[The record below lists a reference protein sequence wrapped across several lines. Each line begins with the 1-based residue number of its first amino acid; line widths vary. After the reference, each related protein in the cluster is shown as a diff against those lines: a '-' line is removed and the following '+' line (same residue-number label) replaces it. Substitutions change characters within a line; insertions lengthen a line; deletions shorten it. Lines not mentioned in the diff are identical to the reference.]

1 MHANEARTD
10 ESLVRSLLRGQ
21 FRHLADLSIRR
32 LASGGTTNAIYCV
45 GSELTARL
53 PLLPGGAEALER
65 EARWLPRLAPALP
78 FPIPEV
84 VAVGEPAE
92 GFPHRWALHRW
103 VTGEVLMEGST
114 DGQHRLAGDLAA
126 FVTALRG
133 VGLGGGPHSYRGGP
147 PVSVDAET
155 RDAIDALRRTGEPF
169 DADALLAAWEAAL
182 RVPHW
187 TGPDRWTH
195 SDLMPSNLLGA
206 DGRLTAVLDFGTVGV
221 GDPAIDLIPA
231 WNLLSPAGRSCFRDA
246 VDVDEAT
253 WSRGRGWALSM
264 ALIQLPYYRRTN
276 SVIAANARH
285 TIVQALADR

>member
-21 FRHLADLSIRR
+21 FRHLAGLPIRR
-32 LASGGTTNAIYCV
+32 LASGGTTNAIYRV
-45 GSELTARL
+45 GTGATVRL
-53 PLLPGGAEALER
+53 PLLPGGVEALER
-65 EARWLPRLAPALP
+65 EVRWLSRLAPSLP

-84 VAVGEPAE
+84 IGLGEPAE
-92 GFPHRWALHRW
+92 GYPHRWALHRW
-103 VTGEVLMEGST
+103 VAGEVLVEGCT
-114 DGQHRLAGDLAA
+114 DGQRTLARDLAA

-133 VGLGGGPHSYRGGP
+133 IDPEGGPRSYRGSP
-147 PVSVDAET
+147 PVSVDTET
-155 RDAIDALRRTGEPF
+155 RDAIDALRRTEEPF
-169 DADALLAAWEAAL
+169 EPDALLAAWDSVL

-187 TGPDRWTH
+187 TGRDQWSH

-231 WNLLSPAGRSCFRDA
+231 WNLLSPAGRSRFHDA

-253 WSRGRGWALSM
+253 WARGRGWALSM

-276 SVIAANARH
+276 PVIAANARH
-285 TIVQALADR
+285 TIGQVLAAR